1 MNRLFRIVRGMWRDL
16 LFFRKRFQRNVRRV
30 KALWPVTPDDCRG
43 QLIFE
48 LFFDE
53 GRLVHR
59 YREEI
64 EFQHNLKNGWIRK
77 R

>member
-1 MNRLFRIVRGMWRDL
+1 MVRPFKILRGMWKDL
-16 LFFRKRFQRNVRRV
+16 LFFRKRFQRNVKRV
-30 KALWPVTPDDCRG
+30 KSLWPTTPKDCRRN
-43 QLIFE
+43 LIFE

-53 GRLVHR
+53 GELVRR

-64 EFQHNLKNGWIRK
+64 EFQYNLKNGGVRK

>member
-16 LFFRKRFQRNVRRV
+16 LFFLKRFRRNVRRV
-30 KALWPVTPDDCRG
+30 KALWPVTPEDCRD

-53 GRLVHR
+53 RKLVRR
-59 YREEI
+59 YGEEI
-64 EFQHNLKNGWIRK
+64 EFQRNLKNGWIRE